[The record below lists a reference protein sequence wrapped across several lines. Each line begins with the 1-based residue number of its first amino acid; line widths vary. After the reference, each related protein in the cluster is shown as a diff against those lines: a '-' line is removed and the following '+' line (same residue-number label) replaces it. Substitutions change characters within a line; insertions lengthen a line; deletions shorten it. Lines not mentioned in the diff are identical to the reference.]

1 MTTKRDLINELEA
14 VALESTMVDFSATAE
29 LDDLFESLHT
39 LAPLFAQANILEYED
54 ILACGR
60 TAVLHSSATISQRQ
74 KALAYTISY
83 LQNIASDVSLGNAPQ
98 CSKAHFESEL
108 VSFTGG
114 KANVDSALARLS
126 ENESLVH
133 EFTQNTNQYLE
144 EVEAYVLALEKDK
157 GDEEKIN
164 SIFRAFH
171 TLKSEANILCL
182 SSLGTVAHRIE
193 DLLSSVRDK
202 TRTFDEPIAS
212 FLLFVVDGLKN
223 YLSLLSADKKAA
235 LTEPFTAIN
244 TKIDALLAP
253 ESVPSS
259 EQPET
264 EDIPDAPADG
274 PTTVENT
281 ASEIA
286 APEGFVPRI
295 PELDLSEGSEMI
307 LEFMEE
313 AQEHLRNAE
322 NAILTLES
330 DPTDKDAVNLIFRA
344 FHTIKGVCSFFNFHD
359 IKDLAH
365 TSETMLD
372 LVRKDALAFDAVVA
386 DATLIS
392 IDQLRTLLALLSEQL
407 ANNGVLHSPYFDIG
421 PQLGRLERIINEEV
435 IPPHPPE
442 KKIGTIMVDE
452 GMISSEELDRALA
465 MQEGEEKERRI
476 GEILKNSGA
485 AGNKDVTQAQK
496 TQPAKIDSSI
506 KISVEKLD
514 ILIDLVGELVISE
527 TQVVKNE
534 AICQIQDRRLMKDLS
549 ELDRI
554 TRTLQSSAM
563 SMRLIPV
570 KPTFQKMMRIIRD
583 LSRKAQKEINVVLHG
598 EDTEIDKNMVE
609 LISDPLIHMVRNA
622 ADHGIEPSATR
633 RAQGKPEI
641 GSINL
646 SAFHKGGNI
655 VIEIQDDG
663 GGLNK
668 EKILEKARSKGL
680 IKPDEV
686 PPDKR
691 IWALI
696 FEPGFSTAEK
706 VTDVSGRG
714 VGMDVVRKNIE
725 QLRGRID
732 ITSEEGKGSCFS
744 IHIPLTLA
752 IIEGIV
758 CRLGKERYILP
769 ISAIVEFVSPEVHKL
784 TAVVGHGDVY
794 TYHDEVLQIL
804 YLDRLFNLD
813 CTNSDVSDKIL
824 CVFESEYGRFCIVL
838 DEIIGQQQVVIKSL
852 GERLQG
858 LKGVSGGAILS
869 DGRVGLILDVN
880 GLVEFFNET
889 HSERSV
895 T

>member
-1 MTTKRDLINELEA
+1 LTEDL
-14 VALESTMVDFSATAE
+14 
-29 LDDLFESLHT
+29 
-39 LAPLFAQANILEYED
+39 PEYGD
-54 ILACGR
+54 ILACSR
-60 TAVLHSSATISQRQ
+60 RIVLKSSSTIEERQ

-83 LQNIASDVSLGNAPQ
+83 FQNIAKELSRGTTPRYSREQ
-98 CSKAHFESEL
+98 FENEL
-108 VSFTGG
+108 ESFTSG
-114 KANVDSALARLS
+114 AVNTDAALTRIS
-126 ENESLVH
+126 ENESLVN
-133 EFTQNTNQYLE
+133 EFAQNATQYMD
-144 EVEAYVLALEKDK
+144 EVEGHVLALEKDELD
-157 GDEEKIN
+157 DEQIN
-164 SIFRAFH
+164 SIFRFFH

-182 SSLGTVAHRIE
+182 VNLGTLAHRIE
-193 DLLSSVRDK
+193 DLLASVRDK
-202 TRTFDEPIAS
+202 ARPFDEQIAT
-212 FLLFVVDGLKN
+212 FLLFVVDELKR
-223 YLSLLSADKKAA
+223 YLTLLLSDKRAA
-235 LTEPFTAIN
+235 IDESFSAVD
-244 TKIDALLAP
+244 TKMEALLVPRSVAEKSP
-253 ESVPSS
+253 EKNAAIPAHSVPEKKEEKSS
-259 EQPET
+259 VA
-264 EDIPDAPADG
+264 DVSAPA
-274 PTTVENT
+274 
-281 ASEIA
+281 
-286 APEGFVPRI
+286 GFMPRV
-295 PELDLSEGSEMI
+295 PELDLSEGTEMI
-307 LEFMEE
+307 TEFMEE

-322 NAILTLES
+322 NEILTLEN
-330 DPTDKDAVNLIFRA
+330 DPKDKDAVNLIFRA
-344 FHTIKGVCSFFNFHD
+344 FHTIKGVCSFFNFND

-372 LVRKDALAFDAVVA
+372 LVRKDSLAFDAVVA
-386 DATLIS
+386 DATLTS
-392 IDQLRTLLALLSEQL
+392 IDQLRTLLALLSEQV
-407 ANNGVLHSPYFDIG
+407 AGNGVLNSPYFDIG
-421 PQLGRLERIINEEV
+421 PQLGRLERIISDEV
-435 IPPHPPE
+435 LPPHPPE
-442 KKIGTIMVDE
+442 KKIGQIMVDE

-465 MQEGEEKERRI
+465 MQDGEEKEKLI
-476 GEILKNSGA
+476 GEILKSIDAASDKNVKQAVKIQSG
-485 AGNKDVTQAQK
+485 
-496 TQPAKIDSSI
+496 KIDSSI

-514 ILIDLVGELVISE
+514 TLIDLVGELVISE
-527 TQVVKNE
+527 TQVVKNQ
-534 AICQIQDRRLMKDLS
+534 AIGLIQDQRLTKDLS

-583 LSRKAQKEINVVLHG
+583 LSRKAGKEINVVLKG

-633 RAQGKPEI
+633 REKGKPEDGTI
-641 GSINL
+641 TL
-646 SAFHKGGNI
+646 AAFHKGGNI
-655 VIEIQDDG
+655 VIEIRDDG

-725 QLRGRID
+725 QLRGRIE
-732 ITSEEGKGSCFS
+732 IASEEGKGSCFS

-758 CRLGKERYILP
+758 CRFGKERYIVP
-769 ISAIVEFVSPEVHKL
+769 ISSVVEFVSPEVHKL
-784 TAVVGHGDVY
+784 TNVVGHGDVY
-794 TYHDEVLQIL
+794 KFHEEVLPIL
-804 YLDRLFNLD
+804 YLDRLFKVNCVLGD
-813 CTNSDVSDKIL
+813 FSAKIL
-824 CVFESEYGRFCIVL
+824 CIFESEYGRFCIVL

-880 GLVEFFNET
+880 GLVEYYKEIHDHIHLAT
-889 HSERSV
+889 E
-895 T
+895 